1 MLMTVNV
8 GNSTISVGFFRED
21 ACELLFRFELSTDLK
36 KTSDEYQSLIRALF
50 CERAS
55 SDEPISGVILSSVVP
70 QLTTTVCRAVS
81 AFAGTE
87 PLLVGP
93 GVRTGFP
100 IKIDSPSELGGDMVA
115 NAAAVIHTGLGVG
128 GAILVDMGTV
138 TTVSA
143 ISRLGEFVG
152 CAIAPGVRVS
162 LEALHSCT
170 AQLPNVVLAKPTR
183 AIGKSSR
190 ESVCSGVVLGNAMM
204 LDGFVSRFA
213 SEMKS
218 DIKDIRLVMTGEYGQ
233 TVMSA
238 CENSFAYDEDL
249 TLCGLYYLYRN
260 TVQNS

>member
-21 ACELLFRFELSTDLK
+21 CPELLFRFQISADLK
-36 KTSDEYQSLIRALF
+36 KTSDEYQSLIRSLF
-50 CERAS
+50 RERAES
-55 SDEPISGVILSSVVP
+55 EEPISGVILSSVVP
-70 QLTTTVCRAVS
+70 QLTTTVCRAVET
-81 AFAGTE
+81 FADID
-87 PLLVGP
+87 PLVVGP
-93 GVRTGFP
+93 GVKTGFP

-115 NAAAVIHTGLGVG
+115 NAAAVMNTGLGRG
-128 GAILVDMGTV
+128 GAIVVDMGTV

-143 ISRLGEFVG
+143 LNRFGEFVG

-162 LEALHSCT
+162 LDALHSRT
-170 AQLPNVVLAKPTR
+170 AQLPNVVLAKPSR

-218 DIKDIRLVMTGEYGQ
+218 NVGEIRLVMTGEYAE
-233 TVMSA
+233 TVLSS
-238 CENSFAYDEDL
+238 CENSFAYEEDL